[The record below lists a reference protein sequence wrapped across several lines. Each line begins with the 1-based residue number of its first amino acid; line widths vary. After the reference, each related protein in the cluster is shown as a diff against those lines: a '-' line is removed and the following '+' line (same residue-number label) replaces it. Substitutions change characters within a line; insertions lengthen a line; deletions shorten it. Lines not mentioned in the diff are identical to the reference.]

1 MSDLQKTVTIVLASL
16 ALIAIVYLIMAYN
29 DGSTNNLNT
38 MPHLR
43 MPNIDLPDINLPDID
58 LPNIK
63 MPNIEMPDLQV
74 PKVKMSIETFE
85 DYEDFEDNEDK
96 EYFEDYEDKEDFINQ
111 QAPSD
116 SVSVGSGSMNRSNRK
131 QNVDA
136 SESIQYIEQP
146 QGLMKQSGT
155 GSQMNQLP
163 SECYPKDVLSS
174 ADLLPRDANSLWAQV
189 SPSGQGSLA
198 DQNFLTSGFHIGIN
212 TVGQT
217 LRNANRQLRSE
228 PLNPQVK
235 VSPWQQTTIEPD
247 INRRPLEIEGNL

>member
-1 MSDLQKTVTIVLASL
+1 MKNAVPIILAVLAII
-16 ALIAIVYLIMAYN
+16 ALGYLFMNYN
-29 DGSTNNLNT
+29 
-38 MPHLR
+38 
-43 MPNIDLPDINLPDID
+43 
-58 LPNIK
+58 
-63 MPNIEMPDLQV
+63 EMPTTTQAMRAS
-74 PKVKMSIETFE
+74 PMMNSIENFSNCSNNATRPTESFADIPE
-85 DYEDFEDNEDK
+85 
-96 EYFEDYEDKEDFINQ
+96 Q
-111 QAPSD
+111 Q
-116 SVSVGSGSMNRSNRK
+116 VVSGSEEIGYN
-131 QNVDA
+131 
-136 SESIQYIEQP
+136 EQP
-146 QGLMKQSGT
+146 QSIGFEET

-235 VSPWQQTTIEPD
+235 VSPWMQTTIDPD
-247 INRRPLEIEGNL
+247 INRRPLEINSGDL

>member
-1 MSDLQKTVTIVLASL
+1 MSDLQKTVTIVLAVL
-16 ALIAIVYLIMAYN
+16 AIVAIGYLIMSYN
-29 DGSTNNLNT
+29 SGST
-38 MPHLR
+38 MPTHSN
-43 MPNIDLPDINLPDID
+43 MMHTKMQPMMQPMMGVEGFVDAPADL
-58 LPNIK
+58 
-63 MPNIEMPDLQV
+63 
-74 PKVKMSIETFE
+74 
-85 DYEDFEDNEDK
+85 
-96 EYFEDYEDKEDFINQ
+96 
-111 QAPSD
+111 
-116 SVSVGSGSMNRSNRK
+116 VSVGSGALPNLVGNYS
-131 QNVDA
+131 VDA
-136 SESIQYIEQP
+136 SESIDDIEQP
-146 QGLMKQSGT
+146 QGLMQQGNGT

>member
-1 MSDLQKTVTIVLASL
+1 MSNFQKPVTIVLAVL
-16 ALIAIVYLIMAYN
+16 ALGAIIYLIMSYN
-29 DGSTNNLNT
+29 SGST
-38 MPHLR
+38 MPT
-43 MPNIDLPDINLPDID
+43 
-58 LPNIK
+58 
-63 MPNIEMPDLQV
+63 
-74 PKVKMSIETFE
+74 KMSPMMMGVEHFSSTGSPA
-85 DYEDFEDNEDK
+85 D
-96 EYFEDYEDKEDFINQ
+96 
-111 QAPSD
+111 ATT
-116 SVSVGSGSMNRSNRK
+116 VGSGSMPNYPMGSG
-131 QNVDA
+131 VDA
-136 SESIQYIEQP
+136 SESIEMIAQP
-146 QGLMKQSGT
+146 QALMQSET

>member
-1 MSDLQKTVTIVLASL
+1 MQKYILITFVVLALGAIIYLFMNNDTQLRGRTVTTS
-16 ALIAIVYLIMAYN
+16 
-29 DGSTNNLNT
+29 T
-38 MPHLR
+38 MPPMMH
-43 MPNIDLPDINLPDID
+43 
-58 LPNIK
+58 
-63 MPNIEMPDLQV
+63 QV
-74 PKVKMSIETFE
+74 ENFANVNYAPAEQTQVMSRFE
-85 DYEDFEDNEDK
+85 DIPE
-96 EYFEDYEDKEDFINQ
+96 Q
-111 QAPSD
+111 HT
-116 SVSVGSGSMNRSNRK
+116 VSGSEEIGYN
-131 QNVDA
+131 
-136 SESIQYIEQP
+136 EQP
-146 QGLMKQSGT
+146 QSLGQEQTGT
-155 GSQMNQLP
+155 QMNQLP

-174 ADLLPRDANSLWAQV
+174 VDLLPQDANSLWAQV

>member
-1 MSDLQKTVTIVLASL
+1 MLTLQKTVTIVLAVL
-16 ALIAIVYLIMAYN
+16 ALLAIGYLIMSYN
-29 DGSTNNLNT
+29 SGST
-38 MPHLR
+38 P
-43 MPNIDLPDINLPDID
+43 IAYD
-58 LPNIK
+58 
-63 MPNIEMPDLQV
+63 
-74 PKVKMSIETFE
+74 MSSNSIMQPMMN
-85 DYEDFEDNEDK
+85 YEGFSS
-96 EYFEDYEDKEDFINQ
+96 
-111 QAPSD
+111 ASPAD
-116 SVSVGSGSMNRSNRK
+116 SVSVGSGAMSNMGS
-131 QNVDA
+131 QQSISA
-136 SESIQYIEQP
+136 SEDIEDIEQP
-146 QGLMKQSGT
+146 QSIMQQDT